1 MPLCISDSYLYSGYP
16 LATVLL
22 FLCVPLFVLSQVH
35 GRAFHSADA
44 RRGLQHP
51 ICICAILL
59 DTLSTHP
66 LLSQLFWNCVYPI
79 CTCIYIY
86 VYIYIYIYM
95 CVCVCVYKLI
105 YVCMYIYVCACVC
118 VHTHTYIYNVSLYF
132 FFLRYTDEPFTA
144 LTPDA
149 VFNIARFLL
158 SWLLKEEAPFG
169 ISKT

>member
-1 MPLCISDSYLYSGYP
+1 
-16 LATVLL
+16 
-22 FLCVPLFVLSQVH
+22 
-35 GRAFHSADA
+35 
-44 RRGLQHP
+44 
-51 ICICAILL
+51 
-59 DTLSTHP
+59 
-66 LLSQLFWNCVYPI
+66 
-79 CTCIYIY
+79 
-86 VYIYIYIYM
+86 M